1 MGFKCGI
8 VGLPNVGKS
17 TLFNALTASKNAE
30 AANFPFCTI
39 DPNIGIVDV
48 PDERLD
54 QLTKLS
60 NSKKKIY
67 TNITFV
73 DIAGLVKGASKGE
86 GLGNKFLSHIREV
99 DAIIHLVR
107 CFDSDQI
114 THVNS
119 EINPINDLETIKTE
133 ILLSDI
139 DLIQKKLEK
148 GKKKTLSTKEIQAFE
163 KKLDLLNKGD
173 ESLNNFDE
181 EEKKILNQIGL
192 LSQKPKI
199 IVCNVDE
206 ESVTNG
212 NKYTEIVKN
221 NFPNEKVVI
230 ICADIEDQ
238 IMGLDKDERENFMKE
253 IGLNRTGLNKLI
265 REGYDLLNLDTYF
278 TSGPEESRAWTVK
291 KNTQAPKAAAVI
303 HTDFEKNFIRAEAV
317 SAEDFIKF
325 GSFEKCKENG
335 KLRIEGKEYIVKDGD
350 VLFFR
355 VNP

>member
-8 VGLPNVGKS
+8 VGLPNIGKS

-39 DPNIGIVDV
+39 DPNIGVVDV
-48 PDERLD
+48 IDERLD
-54 QLTKLS
+54 HLSKLS
-60 NSKKKIY
+60 SSKKKIY

-107 CFDSDQI
+107 CFESNKI

-119 EINPINDLETIKTE
+119 EINPINDLEVIKTE
-133 ILLSDI
+133 IILSDI
-139 DLIQKKLEK
+139 DIIHKKLAKNKRKFIKEKEIEILKKKLEQLNQNK
-148 GKKKTLSTKEIQAFE
+148 EVSIENEDEDKFLST
-163 KKLDLLNKGD
+163 L
-173 ESLNNFDE
+173 
-181 EEKKILNQIGL
+181 GL
-192 LSQKPKI
+192 LSIKPKI

-206 ESVTNG
+206 ESLTEG
-212 NKYTEIVKN
+212 NKFTELVKSKYS
-221 NFPNEKVVI
+221 NEKIVT

-238 IMGLDKDERENFMKE
+238 ITGLDKSEKEAFMKE
-253 IGLNRTGLNKLI
+253 IGLNKTGLNKLI
-265 REGYDLLNLDTYF
+265 REGYDLLALDTFF
-278 TSGPEESRAWTVK
+278 TSGPEESRAWTIK
-291 KNTQAPKAAAVI
+291 KNTLAPKAASVI

-317 SAEDFIKF
+317 TCEDFIKF
-325 GSFEKCKENG
+325 GSAEKCKENG
-335 KLRIEGKEYIVKDGD
+335 KLRIEGKDYIVKDGD
-350 VLFFR
+350 VLYFR

>member
-39 DPNIGIVDV
+39 DPNIGLVDV
-48 PDERLD
+48 PDKRLN
-54 QLTKLS
+54 KLS
-60 NSKKKIY
+60 DLSSSKKKIY
-67 TNITFV
+67 ANITFV

-107 CFDSDQI
+107 CFESDKI

-119 EINPINDLETIKTE
+119 EINPSRDLETIKTE
-133 ILLSDI
+133 IILSDI
-139 DLIQKKLEK
+139 DVIQKKLEK
-148 GKKKTLSTKEIQAFE
+148 GKKKLLNEKEIEMLE
-163 KKLDLLNKGD
+163 KKL
-173 ESLNNFDE
+173 EQ
-181 EEKKILNQIGL
+181 LNQNKDATIDNEDENKFLSTVGL
-192 LSQKPKI
+192 LSIKPKI

-206 ESVTNG
+206 GSLTKG
-212 NKYTEIVKN
+212 NKFTESIKSKY
-221 NFPNEKVVI
+221 PNEKIVN

-238 IMGLDKDERENFMKE
+238 IMSLDKNEKETFMKE
-253 IGLNRTGLNKLI
+253 IGLNKTGLNQLI
-265 REGYDLLNLDTYF
+265 REGYDLLKLDTFF

-291 KNTQAPKAAAVI
+291 KNTLAPKAASVI

-317 SAEDFIKF
+317 TCEDFIKF
-325 GSFEKCKENG
+325 GSAEKCKENG
-335 KLRIEGKEYIVKDGD
+335 KLRIEGKDYIVKDGD
-350 VLFFR
+350 VLYFR